1 VNPYTEFVPYK
12 SVTLEKLTF
21 GLEIKIAR
29 EIVNDK
35 DHYIGY
41 KIRGYVWSQDA
52 GKKVEFKYPADW
64 WEAVKERFAPAW
76 FLKRYPVKYTHK
88 EFQVKAT
95 YPELM
100 IRGQEPVMRLLESTW
115 TDGFYNFLKDN
126 L

>member
-1 VNPYTEFVPYK
+1 MNEYTEFVPYK
-12 SVTLEKLTF
+12 SVELQRLTF

-29 EIVNDK
+29 EMVGEK

-52 GKKVEFKYPADW
+52 GKNVSFKYPADW
-64 WEAVKERFAPAW
+64 WQAFKERW
-76 FLKRYPVKYTHK
+76 FPGWLLKRYPVVYTHR

-100 IRGQEPVMRLLESTW
+100 IQHHQPVMRLLEYNY
-115 TDGFYNFLKDN
+115 TDDFLKYIRD